1 MKKLSQE
8 NSKAVAVPSNPQGAV
23 NKSPSEAS
31 AAKNKSKGRGKAGN
45 SEITSFID
53 VFSDDL
59 ITIREARQAYLT
71 HPLIS
76 TIPSICEASF
86 CRIFIVWSVTSIEY
100 LLREWREKDHLKI
113 LEAWF
118 AADDSNGHRIQALFE
133 AFKEKG
139 FNCNVGVFEDYL
151 AIKYLRNVI
160 AHQEMREGERYWIE
174 KRGFPTDLAKLSTD
188 HWERLQWIE
197 QNMTTYLAFPTI
209 LKHPP
214 NPETAPKSF
223 EPYAQNSSDLPGAIL
238 SPIQF
243 RGIALKNLERVHEA
257 IGKML
262 VKVMNEENAKDDAT
276 TLGTEKNDDSEL
288 NRMRQ
293 RWIKAATAGER
304 GDDRL
309 ALAAD
314 FNEIALY
321 SWKLYAEDEF
331 ARFSLSDCMEA
342 RATLVTLLSKSS
354 GDAVCFPATL
364 LKESDDT
371 ILPLVSA
378 IFEEE
383 SPQIA
388 KTILKALRV
397 GGWAYETIPAIWL
410 PYLFCLYFPAVSPRR
425 RREFL
430 EIGRPLRFSFEVGRL
445 WYALLEGGYSR
456 NDPLKIKLDLLD
468 EALSE
473 SWWDVGSGVDAGRY
487 PQDT

>member
-1 MKKLSQE
+1 MKKLSQGK
-8 NSKAVAVPSNPQGAV
+8 SKAVAVPSGPQGVV
-23 NKSPSEAS
+23 NKSPSEGS
-31 AAKNKSKGRGKAGN
+31 AAKNQSKGRGDAGN
-45 SEITSFID
+45 PEITSFID

-71 HPLIS
+71 HPLIP

-100 LLREWREKDHLKI
+100 LLRKWREKDHLKI

-118 AADDSNGHRIQALFE
+118 AADDSNGHRIEALFK
-133 AFKEKG
+133 AFKNKG
-139 FNCNVGVFEDYL
+139 FNCNVDVFKDYL

-160 AHQEMREGERYWIE
+160 AHQELREGERYWIE
-174 KRGFPTDLAKLSTD
+174 QREFPTDLAKLSTD

-209 LKHPP
+209 LKLAP
-214 NPETAPKSF
+214 NPATAPKSF
-223 EPYAQNSSDLPGAIL
+223 EPYLQKASDLPGAIL
-238 SPIQF
+238 TPVQLRS
-243 RGIALKNLERVHEA
+243 IALKNLERVHEA

-288 NRMRQ
+288 NRLRQ
-293 RWIKAATAGER
+293 RWIKAATAGR
-304 GDDRL
+304 IGDDRL

-314 FNEIALY
+314 FNDIALY

-342 RATLVTLLSKSS
+342 RATLVNLLSKSS
-354 GDAVCFPATL
+354 GAAVGFPANL
-364 LKESDDT
+364 LKEADDR

-378 IFEEE
+378 IFEVE

-388 KTILKALRV
+388 KAILKALRV
-397 GGWAYETIPAIWL
+397 GAWAYETIPGIWL
-410 PYLFCLYFPAVSPRR
+410 PNLFCLYFPAVSPGR

-430 EIGRPLRFSFEVGRL
+430 EIGRPVRYSFEAGRL
-445 WYALLEGGYSR
+445 WYALLERGDSS
-456 NDPLKIKLDLLD
+456 NDLLKIKMDLLD

-473 SWWDVGSGVDAGRY
+473 SWWNMGCGADAS
-487 PQDT
+487 